1 MHKSSE
7 HDVRQS
13 RVTALFENRAISF
26 IVAKG
31 ATLGELSDQ
40 LADLARSQDGRA
52 VAITLKVGSSSRK
65 VDTCGTE
72 SVRQHA
78 IEPAS
83 AGHQR
88 HLHN

>member
-7 HDVRQS
+7 HRLGQS

-26 IVAKG
+26 VLAKG
-31 ATLGELSDQ
+31 ATLCELSDQ
-40 LADLARSQDGRA
+40 LACLARSHDWKA

-65 VDTCGTE
+65 TDTCGTE
-72 SVRQHA
+72 GVRQDA
-78 IEPAS
+78 INPAPVS
-83 AGHQR
+83 HPR